1 METTKQ
7 TQGVHDNSPN
17 VTPDTDEHVSDTYKS
32 LVVGCKKARISIA
45 KLCRTADVSQSVI
58 QRWKKEEPLSIKIY
72 SKLLKALE
80 EINSNQ

>member
-7 TQGVHDNSPN
+7 TQGIHDHSPN
-17 VTPDTDEHVSDTYKS
+17 VTNESEEHISDTYKS
-32 LVVGCKKARISIA
+32 VVFGCQNAGISIA

-58 QRWKKEEPLSIKIY
+58 QRWKREEPLSIKIY
-72 SKLLKALE
+72 RKLMKALE